1 MVLPAI
7 IGGVILIGGAW
18 YAVDQADGKLQEIAE
33 DTKDDLVAAGVP
45 ILDSIG
51 DGLKEGLEF
60 VGSGIRDFGEDLGS
74 GLLDL
79 GSAIAEEVGEIGQ
92 DLGAGALKLIKGAGV
107 AVIEGAEDVVDYTW
121 DKVAPYRVETVTAL
135 TALTIYITTGVIL
148 FKKIRGAN

>member
-1 MVLPAI
+1 M
-7 IGGVILIGGAW
+7 
-18 YAVDQADGKLQEIAE
+18 
-33 DTKDDLVAAGVP
+33 
-45 ILDSIG
+45 
-51 DGLKEGLEF
+51 
-60 VGSGIRDFGEDLGS
+60 
-74 GLLDL
+74 
-79 GSAIAEEVGEIGQ
+79 GEIGQ